1 MIAQTQQKTYT
12 PEEYLAL
19 EEAADQ
25 RHEYIDGEI
34 IPMAG
39 GTTNHNKIALN
50 FCRRFPLT
58 IHEQDYEVYMSD
70 VRLWIPDVRRY
81 TYPDVMIVAAPTEYY
96 DSSQTTITNPT
107 IIIEVLSR
115 STQNYDQKLKWKHY
129 RSIPTLQEY
138 IVISQYSYDV
148 DQYIRNG
155 QGEWLF
161 KAYEGAEAELRF
173 TTVDFAIALADLYNR
188 VTFPPEAE
196 NDLPDSEGRRLT
208 D

>member
-1 MIAQTQQKTYT
+1 MIAQTQPKTYT

-19 EEAADQ
+19 EEVADQ
-25 RHEYIDGEI
+25 RHEYIDGAI

-58 IHEQDYEVYMSD
+58 IDEQDYEVYMSD

-96 DSSQTTITNPT
+96 DSSQTTITNP
-107 IIIEVLSR
+107 IVIMEILCR
-115 STQNYDQKLKWKHY
+115 SLQNDHRFPRFKLF

-138 IVISQYSYDV
+138 ILIHEYSPWV
-148 DQYIRNG
+148 EQHIRNG
-155 QGEWLF
+155 QGEWLLRD
-161 KAYEGAEAELRF
+161 YEGQGAELKLA
-173 TTVDFAIALADLYNR
+173 TVDFVIALSDLYDHIP
-188 VTFPPEAE
+188 FPPE
-196 NDLPDSEGRRLT
+196 PTISES
-208 D
+208 

>member
-19 EEAADQ
+19 EQVADQ

-39 GTTNHNKIALN
+39 GPTNHNKIAGKLYARLLLASERLN
-50 FCRRFPLT
+50 C
-58 IHEQDYEVYMSD
+58 EVYISD

-81 TYPDVMIVAAPTEYY
+81 TYPDVMIITAPTEYY

-107 IIIEVLSR
+107 IIIGVLSR

-148 DQYIRNG
+148 EQYIRNG

-173 TTVDFAIALADLYNR
+173 ATVDFAIALADLYAR
-188 VTFPPEAE
+188 VVFPPEPETDE
-196 NDLPDSEGRRLT
+196 N
-208 D
+208 